1 MSAGAMTARGPF
13 KRVGRRYGIKPTKN
27 PVTVTQSSACRARAQ
42 GRDVAGK
49 LMLRLVSVVA

>member
-1 MSAGAMTARGPF
+1 MTARGPF